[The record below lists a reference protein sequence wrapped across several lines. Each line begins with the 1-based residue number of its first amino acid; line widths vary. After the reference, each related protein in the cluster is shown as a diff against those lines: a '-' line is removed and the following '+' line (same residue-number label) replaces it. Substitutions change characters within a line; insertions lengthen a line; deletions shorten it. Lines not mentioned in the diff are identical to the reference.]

1 MLNRQNKIVP
11 NDLDEYSAADTIEET
26 LTTYHI
32 TQVDFAKHI
41 GGSEK
46 HLSQVLHRK
55 AFISPTVAL
64 SIEEVTGIPAQM
76 LLDLDTAYRLAHTD
90 TPKPKDKAND
100 SDYLKPYDWSLA

>member
-11 NDLDEYSAADTIEET
+11 DDLSEYSAADTIEET
-26 LTTYHI
+26 LATYHI
-32 TQVDFAKHI
+32 AHVDFAKRI
-41 GGSEK
+41 GVSEK

-76 LLDLDTAYRLAHTD
+76 LLGLDTAYRLAHT
-90 TPKPKDKAND
+90 TKPTPKDKAGD
-100 SDYLKPYDWSLA
+100 PDYLKQYDWSLA